1 MINGSKTRRKYQNRR
16 IQPQI
21 PRAQFQNHF
30 QTISRVK
37 KLGHTKFCGVVM
49 INNHVFKFCSKS
61 SQQNCLKKHAFVELG
76 GGGSVFRIFSIWN
89 RFWTRK
95 RWENQTQGFKYD
107 FSKSHL
113 AVPPLQ
119 VIWYSF
125 LGKFLTSQPL

>member
-76 GGGSVFRIFSIWN
+76 GRISFSNFFNLKPVLNSQKMGESNPGVQIRIPDN
-89 RFWTRK
+89 L
-95 RWENQTQGFKYD
+95 
-107 FSKSHL
+107 FSSIV

-119 VIWYSF
+119 VGYF
-125 LGKFLTSQPL
+125 L

>member
-76 GGGSVFRIFSIWN
+76 GEDQFFEFFQSETGFELAKDGGIKPRGSNMTFR
-89 RFWTRK
+89 K
-95 RWENQTQGFKYD
+95 
-107 FSKSHL
+107 
-113 AVPPLQ
+113 
-119 VIWYSF
+119 VI
-125 LGKFLTSQPL
+125 